1 MCSWNRYH
9 KYLFVIV
16 LSKGLLPHIMILAR
30 QAVNIKDTPGQAR
43 TGENVDVQEV
53 KIREVRG
60 ARR

>member
-1 MCSWNRYH
+1 
-9 KYLFVIV
+9 
-16 LSKGLLPHIMILAR
+16 MILAR